1 MRQWQRFATSK
12 TAHISFLGIVVEEEN
27 NLEEDHVPPRKHM
40 HFSKKK

>member
-27 NLEEDHVPPRKHM
+27 NLEEDHVPQ
-40 HFSKKK
+40 KKNRNF